1 MTEPRI
7 SDLLVSI
14 EAHHDSLVEHSGDYA
29 LMHAEILETSS
40 AIRSAAS
47 IDQAAF
53 RKMGLGSVA
62 ERIEQ
67 IASRAEMIAGRLASG
82 LERLSSILQAAEDT
96 VPDMR
101 RSDLGLPDGPADEE
115 SGPVVVDPDPG

>member
-14 EAHHDSLVEHSGDYA
+14 EAHRDSLVEHSGDYA
-29 LMHAEILETSS
+29 LMHAEMLEASS

-47 IDQAAF
+47 VDQMAF
-53 RKMGLGSVA
+53 RKMGLAPIA
-62 ERIEQ
+62 ERVEQ
-67 IASRAEMIAGRLASG
+67 IASRAEMIAGRLAAG

-101 RSDLGLPDGPADEE
+101 RSDLGLPDEGSVEE
-115 SGPVVVDPDPG
+115 SGPVIVEPDPD